1 MQSWERHAQAMFTYL
16 LACAIDRISDQSA
29 IADRLQSSFDRCLAD
44 ARRQSPEAI
53 DPHTLETVQ
62 QHARAL
68 FLALRKMELSKFE
81 DDGSQSVN

>member
-1 MQSWERHAQAMFTYL
+1 MQSWERHAQAVLTYL

-29 IADRLQSSFDRCLAD
+29 IADRLQAAFDQCLAD
-44 ARRQSPEAI
+44 ARKQRPEAI

-68 FLALRKMELSKFE
+68 FVTLRKMELSKFE